1 MGNVFFERR
10 PLTGRDVLSW
20 DIARHLYGRQLQGT
34 VVILTDNPTGL
45 HAALAKQWRRLERT
59 VQRER
64 ASTIDALMISE
75 LTRTLSHMQN
85 LTFSTQ
91 SPFDELAD
99 IYILDRQH
107 LNIVPHGTHT
117 FYATEPMDDEQ
128 LKDVSEAVAYN
139 GLVVVYR

>member
-1 MGNVFFERR
+1 MGSVFFERR

-45 HAALAKQWRRLERT
+45 HAALAKQWRRLGRA

-64 ASTIDALMISE
+64 AATLDAVLIQE
-75 LTRTLSHMQN
+75 LTRTLSRMQN

-99 IYILDRQH
+99 VYILDKEH
-107 LNIVPHGTHT
+107 LNVVPRGTHT
-117 FYATEPMDDEQ
+117 FYATEVMDDEQ
-128 LKDVSEAVAYN
+128 LKDIGEAVAYN
-139 GLVVVYR
+139 GLVVTYR